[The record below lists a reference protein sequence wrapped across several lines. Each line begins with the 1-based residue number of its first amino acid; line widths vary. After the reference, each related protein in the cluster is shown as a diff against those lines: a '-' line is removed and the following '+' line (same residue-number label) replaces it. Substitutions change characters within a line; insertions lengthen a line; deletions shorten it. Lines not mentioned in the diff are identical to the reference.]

1 MLTTSLLAL
10 DRPPARRLRG
20 RTHSLGGVT
29 VHELAT
35 PLRYRWM
42 GLTPAAPLA
51 LARLRP
57 DVVHVF
63 GFRDPGGTAVA
74 VASRL
79 SGVPYVLEPLGMLW
93 PGWRKQ
99 ALKRVLDGT
108 ALRPVVRRAA
118 LVVAVSER
126 ERDAIAA
133 AGVDPAFVVVRPN
146 GFPDP
151 VEPSDERPLRTT
163 LGLDAGVPLVL
174 YVGRLARGK
183 GLPLLLQAFEG
194 MPDAHLA
201 LVGPWGRDGTAEEV
215 AAAGRRPELAG
226 RVHVL
231 PPTEGNAVALFADA
245 DVAVLPSEGESFGI
259 AAAEAAAAGTPAVVT
274 DRCGIAPLVEDRAGL
289 VVPFEAAAL
298 RDALAR
304 LVGDAPLRR
313 RLGEGG
319 RGLARE
325 LSWPHVVERQ
335 EEIYRRA
342 LE

>member
-1 MLTTSLLAL
+1 VS
-10 DRPPARRLRG
+10 
-20 RTHSLGGVT
+20 

-57 DVVHVF
+57 DIVHVF
-63 GFRDPGGTAVA
+63 GFRDPIGTAA
-74 VASRL
+74 ALASRA
-79 SGVPYVLEPLGMLW
+79 SRVPYVLEPLGMLW
-93 PGWRKQ
+93 AGWRKQ
-99 ALKRVLDGT
+99 ALKRMLDGT
-108 ALRPVVRRAA
+108 ALRPVVRGAA
-118 LVVAVSER
+118 LLVAVSER

-133 AGVDPAFVVVRPN
+133 TGVDPAHVVVRPN

-151 VEPSDERPLRTT
+151 ADPPAGQPLRAA
-163 LGLDAGVPLVL
+163 LGLEAEVPLVL

-183 GLPLLLQAFEG
+183 GLPLLLEAFAAVPG
-194 MPDAHLA
+194 AHVA
-201 LVGPWGRDGTAEEV
+201 LVGPWGRDGTAEEL
-215 AAAGRRPELAG
+215 AAASSRPQLAG

-231 PPTEGNAVALFADA
+231 PPIEGDAVALFAEA

-259 AAAEAAAAGTPAVVT
+259 AAAEAAAAGTPTVVT
-274 DRCGIAPLVEDRAGL
+274 DRCGIALLVDGRAGL
-289 VVPFEAAAL
+289 VVPFEAPPL

-304 LVGDAPLRR
+304 LVGDASLRR

-319 RGLARE
+319 RALARE
-325 LSWPHVVERQ
+325 LSWGHVVERQ

-342 LE
+342 LD